1 MVWKS
6 KHSVRPERHIS
17 LWMLRHGH
25 TQAGE
30 GVGAVDV
37 HGAGTADTLTA
48 RAAEGKG
55 RVELILDA
63 DKGVE
68 HHGTGLVEVEGV
80 ALHARLLGR
89 GVGVPAVDL
98 EGLELGA
105 LLRRGLLALGSTVG
119 KVGHAAGGEDGAESR
134 PGGSG
139 EDTGGRRAESGHFD
153 GDVRY

>member
-1 MVWKS
+1 M
-6 KHSVRPERHIS
+6 R
-17 LWMLRHGH
+17 H

-37 HGAGTADTLTA
+37 HGARTADTLTA

-63 DKGVE
+63 DEGVE
-68 HHGTGLVEVEGV
+68 DHGTGLVEIEGV

-105 LLRRGLLALGSTVG
+105 LAIRGMVAVSSTVG
-119 KVGHAAGGEDGAESR
+119 EVGHAAGGDDGAEGR

-139 EDTGGRRAESGHFD
+139 EHTGGRRAESGHFD
-153 GDVRY
+153 G